1 MKNKNKEII
10 KTLSESMT
18 KALIKYNR
26 TKDPASAAGIQHVY
40 GLNPRV
46 HPMLLGK
53 IDEKE
58 QMLMDF
64 RDTLK
69 AYKPKASTLEIA
81 IIKRRNLN

>member
-1 MKNKNKEII
+1 
-10 KTLSESMT
+10 MT

-26 TKDPASAAGIQHVY
+26 TKDPASAAGIQYVH
-40 GLNPRV
+40 GLTPKV

-53 IDEKE
+53 VDDKE

-69 AYKPKASTLEIA
+69 AYKPRASTLEIA
-81 IIKRRNLN
+81 IIKRRNLDQVVNFTEALQE